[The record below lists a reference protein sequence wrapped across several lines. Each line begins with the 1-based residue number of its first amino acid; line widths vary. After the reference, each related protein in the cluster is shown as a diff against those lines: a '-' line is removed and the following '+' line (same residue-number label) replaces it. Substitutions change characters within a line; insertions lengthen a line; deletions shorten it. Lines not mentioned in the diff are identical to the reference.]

1 MDMPARETGPRL
13 YCVWESSRCIPA
25 LRKAVSI
32 IAMLHK
38 WAFRSRFRANAFGW
52 RSDLPIKRI
61 REAISEIRKG
71 RARRKDA
78 VLAADGAVLLLE
90 KLSPSLMQ
98 VDSSSGAIGTAV
110 NNAIATL
117 VPIIAYETADDPFA
131 DWFLEKTYQA
141 MHLVLHVFELQREY
155 RFHAVT
161 REDARAA
168 NAKWNKAVAEM
179 GSPPPEISAGR
190 RPRASPRISAGSAE
204 AETAEPTEEVAD

>member
-1 MDMPARETGPRL
+1 
-13 YCVWESSRCIPA
+13 
-25 LRKAVSI
+25 
-32 IAMLHK
+32 MLHK